1 MHRSLV
7 LLSSVWLAAA
17 APAQQAPPARQPA
30 MPASSEA
37 DTAAIARAAAIGSAL
52 FTLDRAAWVAT
63 DAAIA
68 ALTKEALQGEGGW
81 VIEPAADRSAVVTFF
96 RGDPAH
102 AQAVFVATVREGKV
116 VERRKIDAQTPLT
129 PIQLRLAVA
138 RATATTT
145 ARVGNLSPCTP
156 APFNSVVLPSA
167 AAEGPIAVYLLSAQ
181 LKAGEYPAG
190 GHYRILIGADGKVA
204 GERAFT
210 RTCLTLATPA
220 LPKGAK
226 PVGMFVNHLL
236 DQTPTE
242 IHVFTSLTARM
253 PLFVGTPG
261 GRVWQVAGTRITLM
275 RAGDATGK

>member
-1 MHRSLV
+1 MHRSIV
-7 LLSSVWLAAA
+7 LLSSALLAAA
-17 APAQQAPPARQPA
+17 APAQQAPPTRQPA
-30 MPASSEA
+30 LPTASEA
-37 DTAAIARAAAIGSAL
+37 DTAATARAAAIGSAL
-52 FTLDRAAWVAT
+52 FMLDRAAWVAT

-68 ALTKEALQGEGGW
+68 GLTKEALQGEGGW
-81 VIEPAADRSAVVTFF
+81 VIEPAADRGALVTFF

-102 AQAVFVATVREGKV
+102 AQALFVATVREGKV
-116 VERRKIDAQTPLT
+116 VDGRKIDAPTPLT
-129 PIQLRLAVA
+129 PVQLRLAVA
-138 RATATTT
+138 RATAAAT
-145 ARVGNLSPCTP
+145 ASAGKLSPCTP

-167 AAEGPIAVYLLSAQ
+167 AADGPIAVYLLSAQ

-190 GHYRILIGADGKVA
+190 GHYRILIGADGKVV

-210 RTCLTLATPA
+210 RTCLMLTAPA

-275 RAGDATGK
+275 RAGDAAGK